1 MMMKK
6 TVVLL
11 AALTFLVAGI
21 GIVHAAGKPEYVNI
35 GTASMGGSY
44 YPTGGYICNIT
55 NKSRKKY
62 GHNIRCSV
70 ESTGGSAA
78 NMRAIQAGDL
88 NVGMA
93 MASAQMDSWN
103 GTGMF
108 KPDGAN
114 KKLRFLFS
122 IVEEPM
128 HVVARKGENINSFKD
143 LKGKVVNTGAVGSGT
158 ETQVFA
164 IVQRYGE
171 KNETF
176 FRQETKLT
184 SREQAT
190 ALCDGKIDAFVWV
203 TAVGA
208 ATITEAANT
217 CDIALVPL
225 NDKVI
230 NKMVAE
236 RSDAAPMTIPA
247 GSYRGQDEDVVSW
260 GAPGTV
266 VASADVPDETIYYL
280 VKGVFD
286 DIEKFKKQSPMYKSL
301 TREWAATAG
310 RTAPYHPG
318 ALKYYREVGLVK

>member
-1 MMMKK
+1 MKRLLLLVVAFFLMMPIGNI
-6 TVVLL
+6 
-11 AALTFLVAGI
+11 FAGE
-21 GIVHAAGKPEYVNI
+21 KPDYVNI

-44 YPTGGYICNIT
+44 YPTGGYICNVV

-70 ESTGGSAA
+70 ESTGGSIA
-78 NMRAIQAGDL
+78 NLRAIQAGDL

-93 MASAQMDSWN
+93 MASSQLSSWN
-103 GTGMF
+103 GTGKMAA
-108 KPDGAN
+108 DGPN

-128 HVVARKGENINSFKD
+128 HVVARKDANIKSFAD

-158 ETQVFA
+158 EAQVYH
-164 IVQRYGE
+164 IVGRYGE
-171 KNETF
+171 NPEKF
-176 FRQETKLT
+176 FKQETKLT
-184 SREQAT
+184 TREQAT

-217 CDIALVPL
+217 CDVDLVPL
-225 NDKVI
+225 NDEVI
-230 NKMVAE
+230 QKMVAE
-236 RSDAAPMTIPA
+236 RSDAAEMIIPA
-247 GSYRGQDEDVVSW
+247 GAYKGIDKDVVSW

-266 VASADVPDETIYYL
+266 VASADVPEETIYYL

-286 DIEKFKKQSPMYKSL
+286 DIERFKQQSPMYKNL

-310 RTAPYHPG
+310 MTAPYHPG
-318 ALKYYREVGLVK
+318 ALKYYKEVGLVQ

>member
-1 MMMKK
+1 MKRSLMLFL
-6 TVVLL
+6 TL
-11 AALTFLVAGI
+11 AVAVSVGQAQ
-21 GIVHAAGKPEYVNI
+21 AASKPDYVNI

-44 YPTGGYICNIT
+44 YPTGGYICNVT

-70 ESTGGSAA
+70 ESTGGSIA
-78 NMRAIQAGDL
+78 NLRAIQVGDL

-93 MASAQMDSWN
+93 MASSQMSSWN
-103 GTGMF
+103 GTGKM
-108 KPDGAN
+108 KVDGPN

-128 HVVARKGENINSFKD
+128 HLVARKDANIKSFAD

-158 ETQVFA
+158 EAQVYV
-164 IVQRYGE
+164 IVDKYGE
-171 KNETF
+171 EPNTF
-176 FRQETKLT
+176 FKQETKLT
-184 SREQAT
+184 TREQAT

-217 CDIALVPL
+217 CEVDLVPL

-230 NKMVAE
+230 NDMVTA

-247 GSYRGQDEDVVSW
+247 GSYKGQEKDVISW

-266 VASADVPDETIYYL
+266 VASADVPEETIYYL

-286 DIEKFKKQSPMYKSL
+286 DIERFKKQSPMYKSL

-310 RTAPYHPG
+310 MTAPYHPG
-318 ALKYYREVGLVK
+318 ALKYYKEAGLVK

>member
-1 MMMKK
+1 MKK
-6 TVVLL
+6 SIM
-11 AALTFLVAGI
+11 LVATLFVAVTVGQ
-21 GIVHAAGKPEYVNI
+21 VQAGDKPEYVNI

-44 YPTGGYICNIT
+44 YPTGGYICNVT

-70 ESTGGSAA
+70 ESTGGSIA
-78 NMRAIQAGDL
+78 NLRAIQAGDL

-93 MASAQMDSWN
+93 MASSQLSSWN
-103 GTGMF
+103 GTGKMQD
-108 KPDGAN
+108 DGPN
-114 KKLRFLFS
+114 KDLRFLFS

-128 HVVARKGENINSFKD
+128 HVVAQKEANIKSFAD

-158 ETQVFA
+158 EAQVYH
-164 IVQRYGE
+164 IVGRYGSTPKE
-171 KNETF
+171 F
-176 FRQETKLT
+176 FKQETKLT
-184 SREQAT
+184 TREQAT

-208 ATITEAANT
+208 ATITEASNT
-217 CDIALVPL
+217 CEVELVPL

-230 NKMVAE
+230 NEMVAE
-236 RSDAAPMTIPA
+236 RSDAAQMIIPA
-247 GSYRGQDEDVVSW
+247 GAYKGLEEDVVSW

-266 VASADVPDETIYYL
+266 VASANVPEETIYYL

-286 DIEKFKKQSPMYKSL
+286 DIERFKQQSPMYKNL

-310 RTAPYHPG
+310 QTAPHHPG
-318 ALKYYREVGLVK
+318 AIKYYKEVGLIK

>member
-1 MMMKK
+1 MKK
-6 TVVLL
+6 SVMLFVTL
-11 AALTFLVAGI
+11 AAAVAAGS
-21 GIVHAAGKPEYVNI
+21 VHAAGKPEYVNI

-44 YPTGGYICNIT
+44 YPTGGYICNVT

-93 MASAQMDSWN
+93 MASAQLDSWN
-103 GTGMF
+103 GQGMF
-108 KPDGAN
+108 KPDGPN

-128 HVVARKGENINSFKD
+128 HVVARKDAKIKSFKD

-164 IVQRYGE
+164 IVKRYGAE
-171 KNETF
+171 PKDF
-176 FRQETKLT
+176 FKQETKLT
-184 SREQAT
+184 TREQAT

-208 ATITEAANT
+208 ATITEASNT
-217 CDIALVPL
+217 CEVDLVPL
-225 NDKVI
+225 NDEVI
-230 NKMVAE
+230 NKMIAE

-247 GSYRGQDEDVVSW
+247 GSYRGQDKDVVSW

-286 DIEKFKKQSPMYKSL
+286 DIERFKKQSPMYKNL
-301 TREWAATAG
+301 TREWAAVAG

-318 ALKYYREVGLVK
+318 ALKYYKEVGLVK

>member
-1 MMMKK
+1 MRKS
-6 TVVLL
+6 VVLL
-11 AALTFLVAGI
+11 VALTLIVAGV
-21 GIVHAAGKPEYVNI
+21 GIVNAAGKAEYVNI

-44 YPTGGYICNIT
+44 YPTGGYICNVT

-78 NMRAIQAGDL
+78 NMRAIQVGDL

-93 MASAQMDSWN
+93 MASAQIDSWN
-103 GTGMF
+103 GAGMF

-128 HVVARKGENINSFKD
+128 HVVARKDANVKSFKD

-158 ETQVFA
+158 ETQVFE
-164 IVQRYGE
+164 IVKRYGE
-171 KNETF
+171 TNKSF
-176 FRQETKLT
+176 FKQETKLT
-184 SREQAT
+184 TREQAT

-208 ATITEAANT
+208 ATITEASNT
-217 CDIALVPL
+217 GEVEVVPL
-225 NDKVI
+225 NDDVI
-230 NKMVAE
+230 KKMVAD
-236 RSDAAPMTIPA
+236 RSDAAAMVIPA
-247 GSYRGQDEDVVSW
+247 GSYRGHDKDVVSW

-286 DIEKFKKQSPMYKSL
+286 DIEKFKKQSPMYKNL

>member
-1 MMMKK
+1 MKK
-6 TVVLL
+6 SLL
-11 AALTFLVAGI
+11 LTIVCCFFLMAGNSL
-21 GIVHAAGKPEYVNI
+21 GGEKPEYVNI

-44 YPTGGYICNIT
+44 YPTGGYICNVI

-70 ESTGGSAA
+70 ESTGGSIA
-78 NMRAIQAGDL
+78 NLRAIQTGDL
-88 NVGMA
+88 NVGIA
-93 MASAQMDSWN
+93 MASSQLSSWN
-103 GTGMF
+103 GTGKM
-108 KPDGAN
+108 KADGPN

-128 HVVARKGENINSFKD
+128 HVVARKDANIKSFAD

-158 ETQVFA
+158 EAQVYN
-164 IVQRYGE
+164 IVRRYGE
-171 KNETF
+171 EPKSF

-184 SREQAT
+184 TREQAT

-217 CDIALVPL
+217 CDVALVPL
-225 NDKVI
+225 NDEVI
-230 NKMVAE
+230 QKMIAE
-236 RSDAAPMTIPA
+236 RSDAAEMIIPA
-247 GSYRGQDEDVVSW
+247 GAYKGSDEDVLSW

-266 VASADVPDETIYYL
+266 VASADVPEETIYYL

-286 DIEKFKKQSPMYKSL
+286 DIERFKQQSPMYKNL
-301 TREWAATAG
+301 TREWAASAG

-318 ALKYYREVGLVK
+318 ALKYYKEVGLVK

>member
-1 MMMKK
+1 MKK
-6 TVVLL
+6 LVLL
-11 AALTFLVAGI
+11 CAALTMAFTVGS
-21 GIVHAAGKPEYVNI
+21 VQAAEKPEYVNI

-44 YPTGGYICNIT
+44 YPTGGYICNVT

-93 MASAQMDSWN
+93 MASAQLDSWN
-103 GTGMF
+103 GKGAF
-108 KPDGAN
+108 KNDGPN

-128 HVVARKGENINSFKD
+128 HIVARKEANIKSFKD
-143 LKGKVVNTGAVGSGT
+143 LQGKVVNTGAVGSGT
-158 ETQVFA
+158 ETQVNA
-164 IVQRYGE
+164 IVKRYGAE
-171 KNETF
+171 PKDF

-184 SREQAT
+184 TREQAT

-217 CDIALVPL
+217 CDIDIVPL
-225 NDKVI
+225 NDEVI
-230 NKMVAE
+230 NKMISE

-247 GSYRGQDEDVVSW
+247 GSYRGQEVDVVSW

-266 VASADVPDETIYYL
+266 VASSDVPDETIYYL

-286 DIEKFKKQSPMYKSL
+286 EIERFKKQSPMYKNL
-301 TREWAATAG
+301 TREWAAEAG
-310 RTAPYHPG
+310 RSAPYHPG
-318 ALKYYREVGLVK
+318 ALKYYQEVGLIK